1 MKNGVRLRGSES
13 HVTCDSCGRDVP
25 RSKGVA
31 YEKMVRYGTDP
42 NSQQNVRFMTRR
54 KVYYCISCAKH
65 RGIFEK
71 KKREAE
77 RAAEKKFD

>member
-1 MKNGVRLRGSES
+1 MRGSES
-13 HVTCDSCGRDVP
+13 HVVCESCGRKVP

-31 YEKMVRYGTDP
+31 YEKMIRFGTEP
-42 NSQQNVRFMTRR
+42 SSLSNVRFMTKR

-65 RGIFEK
+65 RGIFER

-77 RAAEKKFD
+77 RNAANRF